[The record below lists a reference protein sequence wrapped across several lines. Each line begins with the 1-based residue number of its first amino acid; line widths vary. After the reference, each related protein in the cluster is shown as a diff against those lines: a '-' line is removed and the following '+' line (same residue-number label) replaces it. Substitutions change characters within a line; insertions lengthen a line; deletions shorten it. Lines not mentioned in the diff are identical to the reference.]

1 MKKILVTGGAGFIGS
16 HFIRF
21 LIKETKHH
29 VINLDALTYA
39 GNLRNLKD
47 IESSER
53 YIFVQ
58 GDIRDRDK
66 VDRLFS
72 EYQINVVLNFAAE
85 SHVDRSIV
93 SANDFI
99 TTNVLGAQ
107 MLMDVAKKHWLLE
120 NEVDKYLDNV
130 LFIQISTD
138 EVYGSI
144 KEGSFNESSSL
155 LPNSPYSASKASA
168 DLIARAYYKTYKF
181 PVIITR
187 STNNYGPNQYP
198 EKLIPLFIKLAKNN
212 DSLPLYGNGLQVR
225 DWIHVTDNCRALYTV
240 MTKGLEGEIYNIG
253 ANNEKTNLEVV
264 ELILN
269 TMKKPLSLI
278 SFVEDRLGHD
288 VRYAVD
294 SSKIRE
300 LGWNPSVK
308 FRKGLVEII
317 TNFNERV

>member
-39 GNLRNLKD
+39 GNLSNLKD

-288 VRYAVD
+288 IRYAVD
-294 SSKIRE
+294 SAKIRK
-300 LGWNPSVK
+300 LGWKPNVE
-308 FRKGLVEII
+308 FDKGLTEII
-317 TNFNERV
+317 TSFNEPV

>member
-212 DSLPLYGNGLQVR
+212 DSLPLYGDGLQVR

-240 MTKGLEGEIYNIG
+240 MTSGLEGEIYNIG
-253 ANNEKTNLEVV
+253 SNNEKTNLEVV
-264 ELILN
+264 ELIL
-269 TMKKPLSLI
+269 TIMKKPLSLI

-288 VRYAVD
+288 VRYAVE
-294 SSKIRE
+294 SAKIRK
-300 LGWNPSVK
+300 LGWKPNVE
-308 FRKGLVEII
+308 FDKGLTEII
-317 TNFNERV
+317 TSFNEPV

>member
-39 GNLRNLKD
+39 GNLSNLKD

-240 MTKGLEGEIYNIG
+240 MTSGLEGEIYNIG
-253 ANNEKTNLEVV
+253 SNNEKTNLEVV
-264 ELILN
+264 ELIL
-269 TMKKPLSLI
+269 TIMKKPLSLI

-288 VRYAVD
+288 IRYAVD
-294 SSKIRE
+294 SAKIRK
-300 LGWNPSVK
+300 LGWKPNVE
-308 FRKGLVEII
+308 FDKGLTEII
-317 TNFNERV
+317 TSFNEPV